1 MAENVN
7 TQDTNG
13 VKGVTFSEP
22 PAYLSEALNDAERL
36 LKYAAAAGINI
47 DKDIRASILQARAA
61 ASKVWTEET
70 ADNLLAAFTKLAA
83 LVKPVT
89 ADSLKWW
96 EENRQI
102 RRIAT
107 ATSTASSDST
117 SAACSSSTPVPSGG
131 STPAASSS
139 STPGAPGG
147 STSATSGGSTPAAS
161 GGSTPVPSGG
171 STPAPPSGTS
181 QRPSSRST
189 RGLWVLFRKWSERRP
204 YVLVT
209 ILLGLIIV
217 PFSVVSFVSSAI
229 SGAIQTDIKTANDL
243 AAKLREQ
250 LGPLPAVTQ
259 AAAST
264 DGASSA
270 SPSSSAT
277 PAGSSSATPAGSS
290 SATPAGSSSATPAGS
305 SGTTPAG
312 SSGATPTGSG
322 GATQAGSSSATPAG
336 FSSAT
341 PAASA
346 LLPGVK
352 ESEVIAELQQF
363 ASSIRDVDGRA
374 RQLNRLFLN
383 NVPDPFFEVR
393 GDPTK
398 IRKIFQLPQGLPD
411 LAKAASDRIMV
422 YQEVRYF
429 AQNLLDE
436 VSFYFGACTACILP
450 VLYALFGTC
459 AYLLRS
465 VEQKAYTPPA
475 DFARFLIAGIGGAV
489 VGLFNNFSIAQG
501 PSIPPLAI
509 AFLVGYAVDV
519 FFAFLENLLPK
530 K

>member
-270 SPSSSAT
+270 SPPSSA
-277 PAGSSSATPAGSS
+277 
-290 SATPAGSSSATPAGS
+290 
-305 SGTTPAG
+305 TPAG

-322 GATQAGSSSATPAG
+322 GATQAGSSSATPAGFSSATPAG